1 MIKNNCKYILHER
14 NVYAF
19 LGHLAEDLIE
29 THLNTYY
36 QCLGF
41 LLVKKVITRL
51 SGLRV
56 AIKKREIK
64 DIKNWG

>member
-1 MIKNNCKYILHER
+1 M
-14 NVYAF
+14 YAF

-36 QCLGF
+36 QCLSF
-41 LLVKKVITRL
+41 LLVKKAIARL
-51 SGLRV
+51 SGLRQ

-64 DIKNWG
+64 DIQNWG